1 MRRADRLFMI
11 VQALR
16 RGRVLTA
23 KALATELE
31 VSDRTIYRDIADLQ
45 GAGVPIDGE
54 AGVGYVLRPGFD
66 LPPLMFTIDEVS
78 ALAAGVRMIMAFG
91 GAAMSDAARGAL
103 DKIEAVLPADRAK
116 AADGLR
122 LFVPPFLIDP
132 PHRVL
137 IDRINRAVERN
148 EVLELSYADE
158 ERARTNRF
166 VRPLALVF
174 WGKAWT
180 LIGWCELR
188 QAFRMFRV
196 DRIVRLGETGRI
208 ERPIPEQ
215 SLAEYY
221 RLLEEDECA
230 PLSPEMAREA
240 RKSRLGRHP

>member
-31 VSDRTIYRDIADLQ
+31 VSERTIYRDIADLQ

-54 AGVGYVLRPGFD
+54 AGVGYVMRPGFD
-66 LPPLMFTIDEVS
+66 LPPLMFTIEEVS

-91 GAAMSDAARGAL
+91 GDVMSSAARGAL
-103 DKIEAVLPADRAK
+103 DKIETVLPEDRAR

-132 PHRVL
+132 PHRAL
-137 IDRINRAVERN
+137 IDRINGAVERN
-148 EVLELSYADE
+148 EVIELDYADE
-158 ERARTNRF
+158 AKARTKRC

-188 QAFRMFRV
+188 NDFRMFRV
-196 DRIVRLGETGRI
+196 DRIDRLSETGRI

-221 RLLEEDECA
+221 RLLEQEACA
-230 PLSPEMAREA
+230 PLSADMAREA
-240 RKSRLGRHP
+240 HKSH